1 MNVGY
6 SFQKGNVVLYVTGK
20 GEQILRII
28 MSELGEEYL
37 KAVNKVEENEIRLS
51 YLLSGEE
58 KRLFLE
64 LMEAHRV
71 INEFT
76 AIENRLSGFKEGIQ
90 IEI

>member
-1 MNVGY
+1 M
-6 SFQKGNVVLYVTGK
+6 
-20 GEQILRII
+20 RII
-28 MSELGEEYL
+28 MPELGEEYL

-64 LMEAHRV
+64 LMEAQQI

-76 AIENRLSGFKEGIQ
+76 AIENRLCGFREGIQ
-90 IEI
+90 MEI